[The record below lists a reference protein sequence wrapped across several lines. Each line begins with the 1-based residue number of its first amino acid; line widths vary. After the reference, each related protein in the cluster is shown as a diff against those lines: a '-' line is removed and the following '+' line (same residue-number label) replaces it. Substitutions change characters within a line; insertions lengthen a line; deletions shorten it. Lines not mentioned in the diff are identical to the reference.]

1 MLNRHNRWINIA
13 STREWFWYIFV
24 YLSWFFVVKAV
35 QSTHYTLCMS
45 SFVCLK
51 HDFSAA
57 LKLSTSL
64 CLCLCLVTR
73 WTLAKLPYLD
83 ILVFRQFYKKSR
95 RMTTTVTTSTFGT
108 TAKGEE
114 VTFCISVVLEEN
126 PWPIIPQVTR
136 VTLTNGAVEVDLI
149 SWGATITGVRWG
161 IMCITTQAV
170 CFVMH

>member
-1 MLNRHNRWINIA
+1 M
-13 STREWFWYIFV
+13 
-24 YLSWFFVVKAV
+24 VKAV

-73 WTLAKLPYLD
+73 CWTLAKLPYLE
-83 ILVFRQFYKKSR
+83 ILVFRKFYKKSR

-114 VTFCISVVLEEN
+114 VTFCIVCSFRRESLTYYASGD
-126 PWPIIPQVTR
+126 PGDTDQWCSGGGSDLLGGHYHWGQVR
-136 VTLTNGAVEVDLI
+136 HHV
-149 SWGATITGVRWG
+149 
-161 IMCITTQAV
+161 CHTTQI
-170 CFVMH
+170 